1 MSVGLGYIR
10 FQNLICVPGFKL
22 SQPLAATDHGE
33 AEHAFANEGLR
44 VTHKMICNVAPRI
57 GDPTSWKAA
66 FAIGD
71 VSQRYF
77 VVAYSVYFTRLP
89 QQGCHV
95 AGVSRCRQVGRRLS
109 CSISF
114 VEIDCGRVCH

>member
-1 MSVGLGYIR
+1 MPVGLGAIR
-10 FQNLICVPGFKL
+10 FQNLVGVPGFKL

-33 AEHAFANEGLR
+33 AEHTFANEGLR
-44 VTHKMICNVAPRI
+44 VTQEMVCNVAARI

-77 VVAYSVYFTRLP
+77 VVAYSVYFARLP
-89 QQGCHV
+89 QEGCHV
-95 AGVSRCRQVGRRLS
+95 ARVSRCRQVCRGLS
-109 CSISF
+109 SSISF
-114 VEIDCGRVCH
+114 VEVDGGRVCH